1 ITLRVGMFFDGT
13 GNNLGNAALTAECRR
28 QDLQEFDEQ
37 TLSHIRQ
44 LCETYD
50 YRDTTGDGRYDQLP
64 GSSYGNEQSNVALL
78 YDLYEDQS
86 DAVVEEVANEASLAV
101 YMDGIGTSSG
111 SEDSTWGLAAGQG
124 KTGVVAKVQKS

>member
-1 ITLRVGMFFDGT
+1 
-13 GNNLGNAALTAECRR
+13 
-28 QDLQEFDEQ
+28 
-37 TLSHIRQ
+37 
-44 LCETYD
+44 
-50 YRDTTGDGRYDQLP
+50 P

-124 KTGVVAKVQKS
+124 RTGVVAKVQKSPSLLVAELRRLLNGNPQLLIERIEFDIFGFSRGAAAARHFANEVLRP